1 MSERNATQTANILLI
16 DDDYDFRLQNRLP
29 LEAKGYHVSECESA
43 NAAREYLV
51 KQQPDLIVVDL
62 MMEEEDS
69 GFALCYFI
77 KQRWPK
83 LPVIMVTGVAAEAG
97 IEFETATSEER
108 AWIKADALMAKPV
121 RFEQL
126 LAEIERLLALRA

>member
-1 MSERNATQTANILLI
+1 MSDRGTPQAAKILLI
-16 DDDYDFRLQNRLP
+16 DDDYDFRLQNRLQ
-29 LEAKGYHVSECESA
+29 LEAKGYSVLEGESA
-43 NAAREYLV
+43 GVARELLG
-51 KQQPDLIVVDL
+51 KEQPDLIVVDL

-77 KQRWPK
+77 KQRWPN
-83 LPVIMVTGVAAEAG
+83 LPIIMVTGVAAEAG
-97 IEFETATSEER
+97 IQFEAATSEER

-126 LAEIERLLALRA
+126 LAEIERLLTQRV